1 MAAQASSGN
10 LAWNSDRQAGLA
22 AVNGG
27 GNMIE
32 VQLGSGSMPGTIFAS
47 IASSESSNIAQLT
60 SSRIITFSPAIQRI
74 HTNMP
79 SL

>member
-1 MAAQASSGN
+1 MAAQASGN

-32 VQLGSGSMPGTIFAS
+32 VQLGSGSMPDTILLLLLLL
-47 IASSESSNIAQLT
+47 NLQT
-60 SSRIITFSPAIQRI
+60 
-74 HTNMP
+74 
-79 SL
+79 

>member
-1 MAAQASSGN
+1 MAAQASGN

-32 VQLGSGSMPGTIFAS
+32 VQLGSRSMPDTIFAS

-60 SSRIITFSPAIQRI
+60 SSRIITFSPAI
-74 HTNMP
+74 
-79 SL
+79 